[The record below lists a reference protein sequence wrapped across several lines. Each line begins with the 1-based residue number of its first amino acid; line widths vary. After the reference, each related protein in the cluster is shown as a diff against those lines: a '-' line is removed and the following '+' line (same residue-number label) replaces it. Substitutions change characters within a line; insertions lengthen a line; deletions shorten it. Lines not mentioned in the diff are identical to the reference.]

1 MWLVKNSLAL
11 QSHQILQ
18 TFVWWGPHHTNVCK
32 ILLLCGAMSL
42 LAFITWK
49 GLLENCEKRKP
60 KVVFVANERWLF
72 TRVFNCSMYF
82 GWWENFG
89 DLDGVVIVMRDGCK
103 KESFC
108 SSLCN
113 CLHSNTRYEKN
124 LKRLILKS
132 SLGYYRDFSTYRYV
146 YIILFFVL
154 QKSTYVP

>member
-1 MWLVKNSLAL
+1 MFA
-11 QSHQILQ
+11 Q
-18 TFVWWGPHHTNVCK
+18 
-32 ILLLCGAMSL
+32 
-42 LAFITWK
+42 AFITWK

-89 DLDGVVIVMRDGCK
+89 ELDRVVIVMRDGCK

-113 CLHSNTRYEKN
+113 CLHSNTRYERN
-124 LKRLILKS
+124 LKRLSLKG
-132 SLGYYRDFSTYRYV
+132 SLGYYRDFSTYRCV

>member
-1 MWLVKNSLAL
+1 
-11 QSHQILQ
+11 
-18 TFVWWGPHHTNVCK
+18 
-32 ILLLCGAMSL
+32 MSL

-103 KESFC
+103 KKVSV
-108 SSLCN
+108 
-113 CLHSNTRYEKN
+113 LHFVIAYILIPDMKGT
-124 LKRLILKS
+124 LK
-132 SLGYYRDFSTYRYV
+132 G
-146 YIILFFVL
+146 
-154 QKSTYVP
+154 